1 MDVWNCQNDNS
12 LLSKKSEEASRSSQ
26 SLGLVDNTRDRIRAG
41 EAVGIAPPK
50 RHDVRVLS
58 FASGKGGV
66 GKTHI
71 VVNLAYAL
79 QRLGARVMVLD
90 ADFGLANVDVLL
102 GLTPPFTIQHVLE
115 GRKKLSDILLQ
126 GPGGMTILPASTGV
140 CEIARIS
147 EANRF
152 RLLDALDDLH
162 DDFDYV
168 LVDTGAGISNNVI
181 YFNLAAQEIVVVA
194 TPEPTSLTDA
204 YALMKVLANQYA
216 EKCFK
221 LVMNAVADEVEARDS
236 FRRLSMVTER
246 FLNVSLD
253 YLGCIPHDQAFSWA
267 ARQQRPLLDLYPSAA
282 SAASFY
288 HLAQLMLDL
297 PCRIHPKGT
306 IQFFWRR
313 LFTDAFSPAPEAHDL
328 VHSGAERLDD
338 EGVLS

>member
-1 MDVWNCQNDNS
+1 MDILNRQSNS
-12 LLSKKSEEASRSSQ
+12 NALGKSCKKTSHASHSFTAVDSKHDQ
-26 SLGLVDNTRDRIRAG
+26 IR
-41 EAVGIAPPK
+41 VGQGFELARPK
-50 RHDVRVLS
+50 RREVRVLS
-58 FASGKGGV
+58 FTSGKGGV

-79 QRLGARVMVLD
+79 QQLGARVMVLD

-102 GLTPPFTIQHVLE
+102 GLTPPFNLQHVLE
-115 GRKKLSDILLQ
+115 GQKELSDILLQ
-126 GPGGMTILPASTGV
+126 GPAGMTILPASTGL
-140 CEIARIS
+140 CEVARMS

-181 YFNLAAQEIVVVA
+181 YFNLAAQDIVVVA
-194 TPEPTSLTDA
+194 TPEPTSLMDA

-253 YLGCIPHDQAFSWA
+253 YCGCIPYDQAFSWA
-267 ARQQRPLLDLYPSAA
+267 VRQQKPLLDLYPSTA
-282 SAASFY
+282 SAAYFY
-288 HLAQLMLDL
+288 QLARLMLDL
-297 PCRIHPKGT
+297 PRRAHPKGT

-313 LFTDAFSPAPEAHDL
+313 LFTDAFSPASEALNL
-328 VHSGAERLDD
+328 VHRGAERPDD

>member
-1 MDVWNCQNDNS
+1 MDILNQQDS
-12 LLSKKSEEASRSSQ
+12 SDTADKDREKIGYSSQ
-26 SLGLVDNTRDRIRAG
+26 LLTAVDNKRDQARVAQRFALTQ
-41 EAVGIAPPK
+41 PK
-50 RHDVRVLS
+50 RREVRVLS
-58 FASGKGGV
+58 FTSGKGGV

-79 QRLGARVMVLD
+79 QQLGARVMVLD

-102 GLTPPFTIQHVLE
+102 GLTPPFNLQHVLE
-115 GRKKLSDILLQ
+115 GQKELADILLQ
-126 GPGGMTILPASTGV
+126 GPAGMTILPASTGV
-140 CEIARIS
+140 CEVARLN

-181 YFNLAAQEIVVVA
+181 YFNLAAQDIVVVA
-194 TPEPTSLTDA
+194 TPEPTSLMDA

-216 EKCFK
+216 EKSFK
-221 LVMNAVADEVEARDS
+221 LVMNAVTDEVEARDS

-253 YLGCIPHDQAFSWA
+253 YCGCIPYDQAFSWA
-267 ARQQRPLLDLYPSAA
+267 VRQQKPLLELYPSTA
-282 SAASFY
+282 SAAYFY
-288 HLAQLMLDL
+288 QLARLMLDL
-297 PCRIHPKGT
+297 PRRAHPKGT

-313 LFTDAFSPAPEAHDL
+313 LFTDAFSPASEALNL
-328 VHSGAERLDD
+328 VHSGAERLND